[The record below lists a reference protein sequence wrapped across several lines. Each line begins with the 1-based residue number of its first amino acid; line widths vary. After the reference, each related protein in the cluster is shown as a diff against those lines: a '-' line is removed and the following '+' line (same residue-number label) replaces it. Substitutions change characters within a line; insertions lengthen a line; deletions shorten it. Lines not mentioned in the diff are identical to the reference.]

1 MKLNRLASLMLVLP
15 LVFSACI
22 DLDDNMSQKPND
34 QPTEKPGDEPTDNPE
49 QPGDN
54 PSEEDAVL
62 FTAMDC
68 FGVYHG
74 SIETTGAG
82 LYNIMLSDN
91 GLNGNEIKLNSTY
104 YSLDIY
110 AEPYDGEKTGYVQL
124 PEGTYTLDKADS
136 GVKGTISYKE
146 SVYLKTS
153 DTTVEVSQLFSDA
166 TLEVTA
172 ESITLTATLADVKH
186 IVTFNGQA
194 LVLDKRPDPMEDVDL
209 EVYNAWAY
217 YYSDNYSKGVSDN
230 FYLYLSDIDNE
241 YNLLPNAKYY
251 RLDVYSEI
259 LDLSNGLELPYG
271 TYTVDASN
279 SRKPS
284 TIAAGDSSYV
294 VVNQYG
300 NGFEVEA
307 PITGGS
313 ITVDDSGITAE
324 LIVGG
329 AKHKITYKGYVYV
342 GDFSHSG
349 F

>member
-1 MKLNRLASLMLVLP
+1 MKLRRLASLMLVLP
-15 LVFSACI
+15 LLFAACTE
-22 DLDDNMSQKPND
+22 SEEAEPQKPDTPPTD
-34 QPTEKPGDEPTDNPE
+34 QPGEQPETPGEEPGDT
-49 QPGDN
+49 
-54 PSEEDAVL
+54 PSEEDVVL
-62 FTAMDC
+62 FEALDC
-68 FGVYHG
+68 LGVYYG
-74 SIETTGAG
+74 SIDATGAG
-82 LYNIMLSDN
+82 LYTVMLSDN
-91 GLNGNEIKLNSTY
+91 GLDGNEIKINSTY

-194 LVLDKRPDPMEDVDL
+194 LVLDKRPDPMEDVEL

-241 YNLLPNAKYY
+241 FNLLPNAKYY
-251 RLDVYSEI
+251 RLDLYSEI

-279 SRKPS
+279 SRQPS
-284 TIAAGDSSYV
+284 TIAVGDSSYLM
-294 VVNQYG
+294 VNQYG

>member
-22 DLDDNMSQKPND
+22 DLDDNMSPKPND

-110 AEPYDGEKTGYVQL
+110 AEPYDGENTGYVQL
-124 PEGTYTLDKADS
+124 PEGTYTLDLNDTGAL
-136 GVKGTISYKE
+136 GTISYKE

-153 DTTVEVSQLFSDA
+153 DTAIETSNLFSEA
-166 TLEVTA
+166 TLVVTA
-172 ESITLTATLADVKH
+172 TDITLTATIADVKH
-186 IVTFNGQA
+186 IVTFEGQA
-194 LVLDKRPDPMEDVDL
+194 LVLDKRPKPMEDVEL
-209 EVYNAWAY
+209 EALYSWAY

-230 FYLYLSDIDNE
+230 FYLYISDIDND

-251 RLDVYSEI
+251 RLDLYSEI
-259 LDLSNGLELPYG
+259 IDLSYGLEVPYG

-279 SRKPS
+279 SRTPN
-284 TIAAGDSSYV
+284 TIAMSDSSYMA
-294 VVNQYG
+294 VNQYG
-300 NGFEVEA
+300 NGFDAEA
-307 PITGGS
+307 S
-313 ITVDDSGITAE
+313 ITAGTVTIDENGITAE

-329 AKHKITYKGYVYV
+329 AKHKLTYKGYIFV